1 MIAYVRGQCLVPPPV
16 LDADGNE
23 RPDPL
28 GGHACLVAA
37 DATLRGEGLRELVPC
52 REIVESIGSAAS
64 LTTLVAIDLGNLR
77 WDPRIGVL
85 CSLVPRQ
92 LDRDFKAP
100 PVRANGQ
107 NWVIAS
113 HDSLQ
118 YSGAS
123 DTAKR
128 TFFAAA
134 LEQGL
139 AGAAD
144 EPPWG
149 DGDRVVELHELAQF
163 VVAWT
168 SEWSRLATGG
178 RDCARS
184 YGVDPIL
191 LDGQPEEIVEHNLA
205 NAIPRSH
212 LAFLASLPD
221 TARFGDYLLVH
232 AGIRPGVDLAAQRPA
247 DLRWIRKGFLEA
259 DDDHGF
265 LVVHG
270 HSVAL
275 EIEKRANRVGI
286 DTGAYRTGILT
297 AMWIEDEEHGFLQAV
312 GAPDEHRN

>member
-1 MIAYVRGQCLVPPPV
+1 MVGNLFSGTRPPGKSSVRRGAPGKRCYAIGDIHGRLDLLDLLLREIEQHNAARPARETIVVSLGDIIDRGPHSRAVVERLMQPLPFAARLICLKGNHEEMLVRG
-16 LDADGNE
+16 
-23 RPDPL
+23 L
-28 GGHACLVAA
+28 GGETQL
-37 DATLRGEGLRELVPC
+37 LR
-52 REIVESIGSAAS
+52 
-64 LTTLVAIDLGNLR
+64 T
-77 WDPRIGVL
+77 W
-85 CSLVPRQ
+85 
-92 LDRDFKAP
+92 
-100 PVRANGQ
+100 
-107 NWVIAS
+107 
-113 HDSLQ
+113 
-118 YSGAS
+118 
-123 DTAKR
+123 
-128 TFFAAA
+128 
-134 LEQGL
+134 
-139 AGAAD
+139 
-144 EPPWG
+144 
-149 DGDRVVELHELAQF
+149 
-163 VVAWT
+163 
-168 SEWSRLATGG
+168 LATGG

-275 EIEKRANRVGI
+275 AIEKRANRVGI
-286 DTGAYRTGILT
+286 DTGAYRTGVLT